1 MLSDFCKPVPSVR
14 CQASLLLWSPA
25 KLQASSHQL
34 QLTSG
39 PENIL
44 LCSRPA
50 RVFDRRSA
58 SRIEKLKCLTS
69 WVDQEAY
76 LVREVVKDQTQKD
89 YHNQILQ
96 IMMPLR
102 MKANNLPYN
111 NIPYL
116 RNQAFHG
123 RTKLLMIM
131 LSGLSDQNRSAGLAH
146 VALFGLGGVG
156 KTQIALEYAY
166 RHFQDYTAIF
176 WINAETN
183 LKLAESFSAQ
193 AIALGLGESHSP
205 EQHNQLREIFKQWL
219 FDCGKLGS
227 C

>member
-1 MLSDFCKPVPSVR
+1 
-14 CQASLLLWSPA
+14 
-25 KLQASSHQL
+25 
-34 QLTSG
+34 
-39 PENIL
+39 
-44 LCSRPA
+44 
-50 RVFDRRSA
+50 
-58 SRIEKLKCLTS
+58 LKDLTS

-96 IMMPLR
+96 IVMPLK

-123 RTKLLMIM
+123 RSELLMVM
-131 LSGLSDQNRSAGLAH
+131 LSRLSDQNRNAGLAQA
-146 VALFGLGGVG
+146 ALFGLGGVG

-166 RHFQDYTAIF
+166 RHLQDYTAIF
-176 WINAETN
+176 WINAETS

-193 AIALGLGESHSP
+193 AIALGLGKGDSL
-205 EQHNQLREIFKQWL
+205 EQHSQLREIFKKWL
-219 FDCGKLGS
+219 FECGQLGS
-227 C
+227 CQNDSILKAANAD

>member
-1 MLSDFCKPVPSVR
+1 
-14 CQASLLLWSPA
+14 
-25 KLQASSHQL
+25 
-34 QLTSG
+34 
-39 PENIL
+39 
-44 LCSRPA
+44 
-50 RVFDRRSA
+50 
-58 SRIEKLKCLTS
+58 
-69 WVDQEAY
+69 
-76 LVREVVKDQTQKD
+76 
-89 YHNQILQ
+89 
-96 IMMPLR
+96 
-102 MKANNLPYN
+102 MKVNNLPYN

-123 RTKLLMIM
+123 RTKLLTVM
-131 LSGLSDQNRSAGLAH
+131 LSGLSHQNRNAGLAH

-193 AIALGLGESHSP
+193 AISLGLGESDSL
-205 EQHNQLREIFKQWL
+205 EQHNQLRELFKQWL
-219 FDCGKLGS
+219 FGCGQLGP